1 MSDLLS
7 LAFPCFYDVPSD
19 ALAMRKRDRFIMAS
33 GNHKI
38 ICGHAISTANSR
50 MWATICGHTPMN
62 QCARPQKYN
71 IK

>member
-1 MSDLLS
+1 
-7 LAFPCFYDVPSD
+7 
-19 ALAMRKRDRFIMAS
+19 MAS